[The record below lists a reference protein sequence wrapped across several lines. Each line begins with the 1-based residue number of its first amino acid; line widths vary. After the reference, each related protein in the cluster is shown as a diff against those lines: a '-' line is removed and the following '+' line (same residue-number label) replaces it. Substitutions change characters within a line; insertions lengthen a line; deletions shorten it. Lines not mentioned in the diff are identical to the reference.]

1 MKIIIS
7 GAGEVGAHLAK
18 MLSDENH
25 NITIIDKN
33 INRLQE
39 IGSKY
44 DLMTTLGSTTSFEV
58 LKNAGISQTD
68 LFISV
73 TEIEEVNITA
83 AILAKQLG
91 AKKTISRIDNAEFIS
106 KKNRLRFKN
115 LGVDLMIYPQRLAA
129 LEIAD
134 LLKQTG
140 SNDII
145 DFANGTLSLVVI
157 KLGEQA
163 TIINKTLI
171 EAAEINKN
179 FNFRAIA
186 ISRNHKTII
195 PTGNDKF
202 LKGDTIYII
211 TKPKY
216 IQALLKQSGKTI
228 KKIKN
233 ILIIGGSRIGKKT
246 AKELENHFNIKLIE
260 QNKNKAIELAD
271 ELTNTLVINGDGR
284 DLQLLM
290 EEDINKID
298 AVITVTDNSETNILL
313 SLLAKQMGV
322 KNTIAEIENID
333 FIELAENIGIDT
345 IINKKMLAA
354 SNIYGSTLSAE
365 VNTVKCLT
373 AINAEVLE
381 FITKPESKITKKE
394 LCKIKF
400 PKDAIIGGLVRDGK
414 SHVVTGK
421 TQIQDGDLVIV
432 FALPSAVHIAEK
444 FFK

>member
-7 GAGEVGAHLAK
+7 GAGEVGTHLAK

-25 NITIIDKN
+25 NIIIIDKN

-39 IGSKY
+39 IGAKY
-44 DLMTTLGSTTSFEV
+44 DIMTNVGSTTSIEV
-58 LKNAGISQTD
+58 LKSVGIAQTD

-73 TEIEEVNITA
+73 TEIEEINITA
-83 AILAKQLG
+83 SILAKQLG
-91 AKKTISRIDNAEFIS
+91 AKKTISRVDNPEYIL
-106 KKNRLRFKN
+106 KENVNRFKN

-129 LEIAD
+129 IEIAD
-134 LLKQTG
+134 ILKQTG

-145 DFANGTLSLVVI
+145 KFGNGTLSLVVI

-163 TIINKTLI
+163 SIINKTLI
-171 EAAEINKN
+171 EAAELNKD

-195 PTGNDKF
+195 PRGEDKF
-202 LKGDTIYII
+202 LSGDTIYII

-216 IQALLKQSGKTI
+216 IQDLLKRSGKTI
-228 KKIKN
+228 EKVKN
-233 ILIIGGSRIGKKT
+233 ILIIGGSRIGKRT
-246 AKELENHFNIKLIE
+246 AKELENNFNIKLIE
-260 QNKNKAIELAD
+260 QNKDKAIELAN

-284 DLQLLM
+284 DLQLLLD
-290 EEDINKID
+290 EDIDKID
-298 AVITVTDNSETNILL
+298 AVITVTDSSETNILL
-313 SLLAKQMGV
+313 SLLAKQLGV
-322 KNTIAEIENID
+322 KKTIAEIENID

-381 FITKPESKITKKE
+381 FITKPKSKITKKE

-414 SHVVTGK
+414 SQVVTGK